1 MKIGLAMN
9 PVSGGVDAY
18 EKRFMAAGAAAVL
31 NAPIIGL
38 DTTSADDFKECITEA
53 KKRLDC
59 LVGIGGDGIM
69 SDIINAGPNDNCIL
83 GYLAYLGSGRALGWG
98 LGYNMENTPPTAE
111 KLTKAA
117 LRILHGENHS
127 IDAILCETPSCSS
140 KALMAG
146 VGIEA
151 DVITRTELLR
161 KAGMSSLRAYV
172 VGSVVSVFGGYQR
185 DTLSIEAD
193 DQHDVLNDMIT
204 FLVMKHPYFGYGLRV
219 NPHAELD
226 SGKLHGLALSGGIP
240 MIAKSL
246 ATSVMNGNI
255 FGGNT
260 QGIPYT
266 ADRIKLTST
275 NPLPL
280 HVDGTSLDVST
291 EFEFTVLPK
300 ELTFRY

>member
-1 MKIGLAMN
+1 
-9 PVSGGVDAY
+9 
-18 EKRFMAAGAAAVL
+18 
-31 NAPIIGL
+31 
-38 DTTSADDFKECITEA
+38 TTSADDFKECITEA

-83 GYLAYLGSGRALGWG
+83 GYLAYFGSGRALGWG
-98 LGYNMENTPPTAE
+98 LGYNMQNTPPTAE

-117 LRILHGENHS
+117 LRILHGKNHS
-127 IDAILCETPSCSS
+127 IDAILCETPSNSS
-140 KALMAG
+140 KALIAG

-151 DVITRTELLR
+151 DVINRSEGLR
-161 KAGMSSLRAYV
+161 KAGMGSLNAYV
-172 VGSVVSVFGGYQR
+172 FGSLVSVFGGYQR
-185 DTLSIEAD
+185 ATISIEAD
-193 DQHDVLNDMIT
+193 EQHDVLNDMVT
-204 FLVMKHPYFGYGLRV
+204 FLVMKHPYFGYGLRA
-219 NPHAELD
+219 NPHAVLD

-240 MIAKSL
+240 MIAKAL

-260 QGIPYT
+260 QGRPYT

-280 HVDGTSLDVST
+280 HVDGNSLDVST
-291 EFEFTVLPK
+291 EFEFTILPK